1 MTSSNQCAN
10 LAMVFPGQGSQS
22 VGMLAELAEVF
33 PLVEE
38 IFSQASDVIGYD
50 LWERTQNGPA
60 DLLNQTS
67 CTQPAMLTAGVATWR
82 CWQNQTDRLPAMM
95 AGHSLG
101 EYTALV
107 CAGAIEFADAVALV
121 EKRGESMQNAVPEG
135 IGAMAAIL
143 GLDDDQVR
151 SVCEQAAQGEVVSAV
166 NFNSP
171 GQVVIAG
178 NAAAVERAMDLAKQ
192 AGARRALLLPV
203 SVPSHCRL
211 MQPAAQTFAKDLAA
225 ISIKAPAVQVL
236 HNVDVAIHDQPDAI
250 REVLA
255 AQLFSPVRWVET
267 VRAMYGAGI
276 NTILEMGPGKVLAGL
291 SKRIDKSMQGIP
303 VQTAEDI
310 EKALAHISHS
320 LNHHAPGH
328 PLSPIGDSP

>member
-1 MTSSNQCAN
+1 MTSLNQCAT

-22 VGMLAELAEVF
+22 VGMLAALAEAC

-38 IFSQASDVIGYD
+38 TFAQASGVLGYD
-50 LWERTQNGPA
+50 LWERTQKGPA

-82 CWQNQTDRLPAMM
+82 CWKNQTDRLPAMM

-121 EKRGESMQNAVPEG
+121 EKRGETMQNAVPEG
-135 IGAMAAIL
+135 SGAMAAIL
-143 GLDDDQVR
+143 GLDDDQVI
-151 SVCEQAAQGEVVSAV
+151 SVCAQAAQGEVVSAV

-192 AGARRALLLPV
+192 AGARRTLLLPV
-203 SVPSHCRL
+203 SVPSHCSL
-211 MQPAAQTFAKDLAA
+211 MQPAAQAFANDLAA
-225 ISIKAPAVQVL
+225 ISIKPPAVRVL
-236 HNVDVAIHDQPDAI
+236 HNVDVAMHDQPDAI
-250 REVLA
+250 RQALS
-255 AQLFSPVRWVET
+255 AQLFNPVRWVET
-267 VRAMYGAGI
+267 VHAMHGAGI
-276 NTILEMGPGKVLAGL
+276 ATILEMGPGKILAGL
-291 SKRIDKSMQGIP
+291 NKRIEKSMQGIA

-310 EKALAHISHS
+310 EKALAAIQ
-320 LNHHAPGH
+320 
-328 PLSPIGDSP
+328 